1 MSFATENNASAS
13 GYVVPSHGV
22 GRLKPWQKGQSGN
35 PGGLRNNDYAIARKI
50 CAEHSIEAI
59 HRQIELMRCDDPRVA
74 FIATE
79 AILNR
84 GIGKPR
90 DHSDE
95 DAKRTIIN
103 LDNLTDDERA
113 LLAKLMGK
121 VVPKE
126 P

>member
-1 MSFATENNASAS
+1 MSAS
-13 GYVVPSHGV
+13 TEPSGGRSAIIPRHGH
-22 GRLKPWQKGQSGN
+22 GRLTPWQKGQTGN
-35 PGGLRNNDYAIARKI
+35 PGGRQGEYQIARKI

-90 DHSDE
+90 DHSEE

-103 LDNLTDDERA
+103 LDKLTDDERA

-121 VVPKE
+121 VVPKDQQ